1 MNLKAKKVIKT
12 LVKDYNSGTID
23 YFTYT
28 HLIKGAMSFYRLSA
42 EKKRWLSLPDAYATI
57 HKSFRNSMTSSPKT

>member
-1 MNLKAKKVIKT
+1 MNLKAKKVIET
-12 LVKDYNSGTID
+12 LVKDFDSGTID

-42 EKKRWLSLPDAYATI
+42 EETDQLINQAKGGNNDKL
-57 HKSFRNSMTSSPKT
+57 